1 MEAGSSSNSAST
13 GSNISE
19 DRKILNRIR
28 TLKATFKDSQ
38 LIGRER
44 EQFDIIK
51 LITNE
56 NQHLE
61 VISVWGMGG
70 IGKTMLVR
78 AMCQNQ
84 GLMDQFEKCAC
95 VAAMRPLNVDELLR
109 SVALQFGYKDAID
122 LTRKLENMKYL
133 IVFDDIV
140 STAEWNIIIPY
151 FPATD
156 TSSRIIVTT
165 RMEHIAKHCSK
176 KEENIYNLRS
186 PGYRDARDL
195 FTKKV
200 LTILFV

>member
-1 MEAGSSSNSAST
+1 MEAGSSSNAAST

-28 TLKATFKDSQ
+28 TLKETFENSQ
-38 LIGRER
+38 IIGRER
-44 EQFDIIK
+44 EHSDIIN

-61 VISVWGMGG
+61 VICVWGMGG
-70 IGKTMLVR
+70 IGKTTLVR
-78 AMCQNQ
+78 AIYQNQ
-84 GLMDQFEKCAC
+84 GDQFEKCAC
-95 VAAMRPLNVDELLR
+95 VTVMRPFNGDELLR
-109 SVALQFGYKDAID
+109 SIALQFGYKDAID

-140 STAEWNIIIPY
+140 STAEWDIIIPH

-186 PGYRDARDL
+186 LGYRDARAL